1 MLIYGSVHVYATP
14 DPQSRRAVKPEDYA
28 RQHLAGSGMTR
39 KMIYTG

>member
-1 MLIYGSVHVYATP
+1 
-14 DPQSRRAVKPEDYA
+14 VKPEDYA